1 MATGVE
7 KVHGQRSAEAFS
19 RLRNDHEQFLEAYES
34 ELLYKNAPPFV
45 DVRVFSFSL
54 LVLRVAHLYATLQG
68 CAIKPF

>member
-45 DVRVFSFSL
+45 DVL
-54 LVLRVAHLYATLQG
+54 ATLLG
-68 CAIKPF
+68 F